1 MAIADDEKRF
11 KILIQ
16 GVEAAV
22 DAGRPITISRNDTA
36 RRFGRYIDTQKRF
49 ITMNAATFI
58 LTASIAVLGGPIAA
72 AVALAGSVVGLALTT
87 AWDRWSVNRSKGK
100 YQKKKDAGLSNMA
113 TETLDIARPL
123 PGGPTSFQSKKLNE
137 AYSEVVSDVKNV
149 LAKQG
154 LTDIYNALAN
164 LDSDFQRLKKF
175 ITSPKIEGPWVMGT
189 FGATRNPHVP
199 PGPPILARSGPSAA
213 VPPPRV
219 AGTVRLVGCTDAVEL
234 WEALK
239 LIDNRFQS
247 VREVTAMID
256 EYVMYAT
263 LASSQYESDE
273 RTLLKAAWKTIERE
287 HRARDGK
294 VNCKSLFDAFNKSI
308 KLEGLQEY
316 TGRKFTS
323 RTKDYCEWVYLSIP
337 DFVKATWSDGTRID
351 MGLEVLRRTDNAKF
365 QKAKADIAFKYIEA
379 KQAELQRTSGGQMA
393 KDLVKGY
400 LSSVVAIPDLPGSW
414 SDVAVITRDTTT
426 GVGITVGSAY
436 LTGILNGMQ
445 SDAWQIQFAGA
456 TQKGLDEAA
465 TKSVAEGN
473 QDTAKSLLDP
483 LTFSQGF
490 TPGHAMLIASTV
502 VKVAIEVAN
511 AAWNE
516 RKLATGNTL
525 GLTGMRQ
532 QTIAERIGT
541 LRTFAQKEIAD
552 YVANLEEW
560 GEAHETLQMGS
571 FPQKLPGAFL
581 RHMKC
586 VDAKYSNRTGQFF
599 EELVASANEMSV
611 MAQSQVNLAE
621 EAVKKFVATT
631 NHRRTCKGSRY
642 CYGPATVPV
651 KAWIKTLQS
660 WDPSLRHGI
669 DINQLNP
676 KWEETP
682 ACPIEGDTLETFKQ
696 NFISTLPGHLK
707 QRAWE
712 LEYGDDY

>member
-1 MAIADDEKRF
+1 MPTTDDLKRF
-11 KILIQ
+11 KVMTD

-22 DAGRPITISRNDTA
+22 AAGRAITISRNDRS
-36 RRFGRYIDTQKRF
+36 RRFGRYLDTQKRF

-87 AWDRWSVNRSKGK
+87 AWDRWSFNRSKGK
-100 YQKKKDAGLSNMA
+100 YQKKKAAGLSNTE
-113 TETLDIARPL
+113 TETLTVARPL
-123 PGGPTSFQSKKLNE
+123 PGAPTTFQAQKVNE
-137 AYSEVVSDVKNV
+137 AYSEVVADVKNM

-164 LDSDFQRLKKF
+164 LDIDFLRLKKF

-199 PGPPILARSGPSAA
+199 PGPPLLTRTLAGPL
-213 VPPPRV
+213 PPARI
-219 AGTVRLVGCTDAVEL
+219 AGTVRLLGCTDAVEL

-239 LIDNRFQS
+239 LIDNRFES

-256 EYVMYAT
+256 EFIMYAT
-263 LASSQYESDE
+263 MASSQYEADE
-273 RTLLKAAWKTIERE
+273 RRLLKEAWKTIERE

-294 VNCKSLFDAFNKSI
+294 VNCKSLFDTFNKAI

-323 RTKDYCEWVYLSIP
+323 RTKDYCEWIYLSIP
-337 DFVKATWSDGTRID
+337 DFVKAEWSDGTRID

-379 KQAELQRTSGGQMA
+379 KQAELQRTSGGQIA
-393 KDLVKGY
+393 KDMVKGY

-414 SDVAVITRDTTT
+414 SDVAVIARDTTT

-532 QTIAERIGT
+532 QTIGERIGT

-552 YVANLEEW
+552 YISNLEAW
-560 GEAHETLQMGS
+560 GEAHESLRTGA

-581 RHMKC
+581 LHMKC

-599 EELVASANEMSV
+599 EELVAISNEMSV
-611 MAQSQVNLAE
+611 TAEKQVGLAE
-621 EAVKKFVATT
+621 EAVKKFIAGTT
-631 NHRRTCKGSRY
+631 HNRTCKGGRY
-642 CYGPATVPV
+642 CYGPATTSL
-651 KAWIKTLQS
+651 KAWIRTLQRMDPGLQAAMDVNALGTK
-660 WDPSLRHGI
+660 WD
-669 DINQLNP
+669 D
-676 KWEETP
+676 TP
-682 ACPIEGDTLETFKQ
+682 ACPIEGDTLDTYKQ
-696 NFISTLPGHLK
+696 AFISTLPKHVQ

-712 LEYGDDY
+712 LEYGEDY